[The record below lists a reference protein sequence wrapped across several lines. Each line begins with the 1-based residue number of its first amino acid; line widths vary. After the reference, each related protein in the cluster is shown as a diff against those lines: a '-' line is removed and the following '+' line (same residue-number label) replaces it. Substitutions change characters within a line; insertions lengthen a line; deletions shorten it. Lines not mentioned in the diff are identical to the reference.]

1 MLDNS
6 KISANNKR
14 VLLFSIFIIPTVLC
28 FAFYIFMIRKPF
40 LENPSGLY
48 KKLNYY
54 GSKHLAENGKDTIYT
69 QIPNFSFIN
78 QAGKTVTQNELN
90 NNIYIAA
97 FICTTCSTSCPKIAA
112 QFFRM
117 QKKVNYIKSFTVVSH
132 TVYPEKETPE
142 VLSQYARLVHADPNY
157 CNFFTGNRK
166 DLETVARDGYEIK
179 IDSTMG
185 LVHQS
190 SLYLVDKNKHIR
202 GIYDGT
208 STTDVN
214 RLIDE
219 IKVLDAE
226 YRVAKRNK

>member
-1 MLDNS
+1 M
-6 KISANNKR
+6 A
-14 VLLFSIFIIPTVLC
+14 VIPTSCL
-28 FAFYIFMIRKPF
+28 P
-40 LENPSGLY
+40 
-48 KKLNYY
+48 
-54 GSKHLAENGKDTIYT
+54 
-69 QIPNFSFIN
+69 
-78 QAGKTVTQNELN
+78 
-90 NNIYIAA
+90 
-97 FICTTCSTSCPKIAA
+97 TCSTSCPKIAA

-166 DLETVARDGYEIK
+166 DLETVARDGYELN
-179 IDSTMG
+179 IDSTVG

-214 RLIDE
+214 RLIDVQAA
-219 IKVLDAE
+219 IRPPAKGMQDVVSVLGPE
-226 YRVAKRNK
+226 SR